1 MENIQ
6 ETSRLRQKE
15 MVFLASSARVAERY
29 SIEAKQISFLKPPF
43 LQSLRTGDGRLGY
56 RRRRY
61 ASFPVTSLSRSIQV
75 CISFTSSRCSKH
87 LPSPLLSQT
96 HRSHN
101 ASIQAFIFFIFS
113 PSGMHP
119 PSAVESPTPLLAF
132 SREHETKWSY
142 SVRV

>member
-6 ETSRLRQKE
+6 ETSRFRQKE

-61 ASFPVTSLSRSIQV
+61 ASFPATSPSDFSAFRYAY
-75 CISFTSSRCSKH
+75 
-87 LPSPLLSQT
+87 PSPPQDV
-96 HRSHN
+96 
-101 ASIQAFIFFIFS
+101 ASIFPPLCFLKHIRATTQAYRHFFS
-113 PSGMHP
+113 PSGIHP

-132 SREHETKWSY
+132 SREHGTKWSY